1 MKRIVFGLA
10 LLLGGCATGTNN
22 IPTTTQISDTAK
34 QIQTYTRTICSFVP
48 TIATIA
54 SIISAGGAA
63 GVTQIAQDICAAVTT
78 APLADG
84 PNPQLRNTASVNGVV
99 ISGRFVRK

>member
-10 LLLGGCATGTNN
+10 LLVSGCASVPSPGD
-22 IPTTTQISDTAK
+22 ISAK
-34 QIQTYTRTICSFVP
+34 AKEIQGYTRLACSFVP

-54 SIISAGGAA
+54 SILSSGAGSL
-63 GVTQIAQDICAAVTT
+63 TTIAQDICAAVTT

-84 PNPQLRNTASVNGVV
+84 PNPQLRNVAQVNGVAV
-99 ISGRFVRK
+99 AGRFVK